1 MAEFVKESDIADEVL
16 RGRVTAEQ
24 IAGANEHMNR
34 LAAVYGV
41 LNAVARP
48 LTKRLAV
55 LIACRDCCLSF
66 VGTDPTVAIDGNRQ
80 DDVYERKYK
89 LYRQQA
95 EDITKML
102 TRADFMK
109 ETDTD
114 DEGERGAWTRT
125 VKISR
130 A

>member
-1 MAEFVKESDIADEVL
+1 MTEFVKETDIVDEVL
-16 RGRVTAEQ
+16 KGRVTEEH
-24 IAGANEHMNR
+24 IAGANEHMER

-41 LNAVARP
+41 TDIAVRP

-55 LIACRDCCLSF
+55 IIACRDCCLSL
-66 VGTDPTVAIDGNRQ
+66 VGTDPTVAIDGIHR

-95 EDITKML
+95 EDITKTL

-109 ETDTD
+109 ESDTD
-114 DEGERGAWTRT
+114 EEGERGAWTRT

-130 A
+130 G